1 MKINVTK
8 LLIAIG
14 EQQISIQDLA
24 ERSGVSR
31 NTISAVKAGKTCRP
45 DLAGRIARAINKP
58 LSELIE
64 D

>member
-8 LLIAIG
+8 MLIALG
-14 EQQISIQDLA
+14 EQQMSINDLA
-24 ERSGVSR
+24 EKSGVSR

-45 DLAGRIARAINKP
+45 EIACRIANAINKP

-64 D
+64 H